1 MRYLLIVSLLL
12 CGCFRERPDRPL
24 FYKTK
29 LQRAE
34 AIYSQTERTLKQ
46 VEELSAQVLEVYKLV
61 KELQLRS
68 RIYESSRCACSP
80 EVLAESP

>member
-1 MRYLLIVSLLL
+1 MRYLLIVPLLL
-12 CGCFRERPDRPL
+12 CGCFPERADRPL

-34 AIYSQTERTLKQ
+34 ALYLQNERTLKR
-46 VEELSAQVLEVYKLV
+46 VEALSAQVLEVYVLV

-68 RIYESSRCACSP
+68 RFYESSRCACSP